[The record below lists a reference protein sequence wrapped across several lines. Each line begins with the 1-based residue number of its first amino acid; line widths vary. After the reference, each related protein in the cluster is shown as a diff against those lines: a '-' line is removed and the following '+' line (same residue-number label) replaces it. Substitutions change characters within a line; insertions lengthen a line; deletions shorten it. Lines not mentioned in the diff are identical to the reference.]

1 MTWFF
6 TTGILIVLGVFAILL
21 FINPNLSWMVKRVGR
36 PVYSIFSKGPKE
48 KKLKTQDYGFQL
60 NEEDNNPNETTPDQE
75 L

>member
-1 MTWFF
+1 MSWFF
-6 TTGILIVLGVFAILL
+6 TTGILIALGVFAILL

-60 NEEDNNPNETTPDQE
+60 NEEENNQNDTTPDQD